1 MRYFLSN
8 IAEIVGGRLIGCD
21 VEVTAVA
28 TDSRSYAINGDT
40 LFVAMRGVNHDAH
53 DHIDEVAERGSK
65 AFMVERE
72 VAMAEGCGAVIVNNS
87 LEALQKLAA
96 HHRMLFSGTVVGIT
110 GSNGKT
116 TIKEWIAQSTPHEIR
131 IFRSPR
137 SYNSQLGVALSL
149 LMLDD
154 SYDIALIEAGIS
166 QKGEMERLYNMI
178 RPDMV
183 IFTSIGDAH
192 AQGFASLEEKISEK
206 LILARD
212 AKNII
217 YHSAYTPLA
226 EEIEA
231 KYKECVLIDAASVKA
246 EHHVEKMFD
255 VASQRNLEI
264 VQTFHEQNS
273 AHKYRC
279 DLDKIQP
286 MAMRLEVKQGVDNS
300 IIIDDSYSVD
310 LNSLSIALDH
320 LRSIAGERKTMLVL
334 SDILQSGNDV
344 YTEVARMVREA
355 GINHFV
361 GVGEALERNQE
372 LFGQNSTFFASVAE
386 ALANITKLNI
396 ADYAILIKGN
406 RASRM
411 ERLSHRLEQRS
422 HTTVLEVDLQAMTRN
437 INFFRSKIGSSTRL
451 MAMVKASSYGA
462 GETEVAQMLQ
472 KQGVDYL
479 AVAFAD
485 EGVALREGGITM
497 PIVVLNADDA
507 SFDTMIAHSLEPEI
521 YSLESLTS
529 FVRAVERAGEINY
542 PIHLKI
548 DSGMHRLGLMSES
561 EIYGPWFDLLQ
572 RKQSVRIA
580 SIFTH
585 LCVADDTTQDD
596 FSRQQIATF
605 DRISSAIMAMLPYR
619 PLRHAAASEAMLR
632 FEEARFDMCRLGIG
646 LYGYS
651 VTAGESLEPVSTLRT
666 RIVQIRTLQDGET
679 VGYGRNGKIVG
690 ERRIATIPVGYA
702 DGLNRRLGN
711 GAWEMIVNGK
721 RAKTI
726 GNICMDSCMIDI
738 TDIEGVQAGSEV
750 TIFSS
755 AKGNTAE
762 DMAAVLGT
770 IPYEVLTS
778 VGKRVKRIYIN
789 E

>member
-1 MRYFLSN
+1 MKYSLSE
-8 IAEIVGGRLIGCD
+8 IARIVGGRHVGCD
-21 VEVTAVA
+21 MEVTAVA
-28 TDSRSYAINGDT
+28 TDSRSYALNSDT
-40 LFVAMRGVNHDAH
+40 LFVAMKGVNHDAH
-53 DHIDEVAERGSK
+53 DHLSEVTQRGVK
-65 AFMVERE
+65 ALMVEHE
-72 VAMAEGCGAVIVNNS
+72 VEFPLAEECYGVIIVENS
-87 LEALQKLAA
+87 LTALQALAE
-96 HHRMLFSGTVVGIT
+96 HHRKTFNGKVVAIT

-116 TIKEWIAQSTPHEIR
+116 TVKEWIAQCAPSEAR

-154 SYDIALIEAGIS
+154 SYHIALIEAGVS

-178 RPDMV
+178 CPDMV

-206 LILARD
+206 LILANG
-212 AKNII
+212 ASTII
-217 YHSAYTPLA
+217 YHSSYAPLA
-226 EEIEA
+226 EA
-231 KYKECVLIDAASVKA
+231 VKTTFGNRKLVDAAQSSIA
-246 EHHVEKMFD
+246 QMGD
-255 VASQRNLEI
+255 TASQHNAEI
-264 VQTFHEQNS
+264 VATFFTEIGYNAPYFSQ
-273 AHKYRC
+273 
-279 DLDKIQP
+279 LQP
-286 MAMRLEVKQGVDNS
+286 VAMRLEVKQGVENS
-300 IIIDDSYSVD
+300 IIIDDSYSAD
-310 LNSLSIALDH
+310 LNSLSIALDN
-320 LRSIAGERKTMLVL
+320 LRSVASERKTMLVL

-355 GINHFV
+355 GIDHFV
-361 GVGEALERNQE
+361 GVGKALAENQH
-372 LFGQNSTFFASVAE
+372 LFGENSTFYSSVEE
-386 ALANITKLNI
+386 ALANIAKLDI
-396 ADYAILIKGN
+396 ANHAILIKGN

-411 ERLSHRLEQRS
+411 ERLSHRLEQHS

-437 INFFRSKIGSSTRL
+437 INYFRSKIAPSTRL

-462 GETEVAQMLQ
+462 GEAEVAQMLQ

-485 EGVALREGGITM
+485 EGVALRENGITM

-507 SFDTMIAHSLEPEI
+507 SFDAMIAHSLEPEI
-521 YSLESLTS
+521 YSIRSLDL
-529 FVRAVERAGEINY
+529 FVQAVKRAGELNY

-548 DSGMHRLGLMSES
+548 DSGMHRLGFGEQDVQELNNRLWQVGSC
-561 EIYGPWFDLLQ
+561 I
-572 RKQSVRIA
+572 RVA

-585 LCVADDTTQDD
+585 FCVADDATQDD
-596 FSRQQIATF
+596 FSKEQI
-605 DRISSAIMAMLPYR
+605 DRYNRISSEIMAALPYR

-646 LYGYS
+646 LYGFS
-651 VTAGESLEPVSTLRT
+651 VTAGEELEPVSTLRT
-666 RIVQIRTLQDGET
+666 RIVQIRTLNDGET

-690 ERRIATIPVGYA
+690 TRRIATIPIGYA
-702 DGLNRRLGN
+702 DGLNRHLGN
-711 GAWEMIVNGK
+711 GAWEMIVGGK

-738 TDIEGVQAGSEV
+738 TDIQGVKEGDEV
-750 TIFSS
+750 KIFS
-755 AKGNTAE
+755 AEKGNTAA
-762 DMAAVLGT
+762 DMAAVLDT

-778 VGKRVKRIYIN
+778 VAKRVKRIYIN